1 MTPSTISCPLFVTK
15 HMPLRSEYPAKLPAR
30 SKSSVD
36 ILLCIKRLLQKRT
49 VWKRLFAVYALR
61 SAYSLWTIRAREDA
75 GEQERRAMQAE
86 VTREWVTYRQAEEI
100 AGLSRT
106 TLRKLVDQDEIQIRR
121 VGRAVRI
128 NRASL
133 DAYMNGNDF

>member
-1 MTPSTISCPLFVTK
+1 
-15 HMPLRSEYPAKLPAR
+15 
-30 SKSSVD
+30 
-36 ILLCIKRLLQKRT
+36 
-49 VWKRLFAVYALR
+49 
-61 SAYSLWTIRAREDA
+61 
-75 GEQERRAMQAE
+75 MQAE

-106 TLRKLVDQDEIQIRR
+106 TLRKLVDEGTIKVKR

-133 DAYMNGNDF
+133 DAYMNDEAAGE

>member
-1 MTPSTISCPLFVTK
+1 
-15 HMPLRSEYPAKLPAR
+15 
-30 SKSSVD
+30 
-36 ILLCIKRLLQKRT
+36 
-49 VWKRLFAVYALR
+49 
-61 SAYSLWTIRAREDA
+61 
-75 GEQERRAMQAE
+75 MQAE

-106 TLRKLVDQDEIQIRR
+106 TLRKLVDEGAIKVRR

-133 DAYMNGNDF
+133 DAYMNDEDGE